1 MVQSF
6 IKVISPQASVKDRA
20 GVFLHRIS
28 SGIRLLLT
36 FINKIYVVAH
46 WAFIIGVFLI
56 LHFTEPAANE
66 RHGHPTGQNTL
77 L

>member
-28 SGIRLLLT
+28 SGIGLLLT
-36 FINKIYVVAH
+36 LTNKIYAVAR

-56 LHFTEPAANE
+56 LHFTEPAAN
-66 RHGHPTGQNTL
+66 
-77 L
+77 